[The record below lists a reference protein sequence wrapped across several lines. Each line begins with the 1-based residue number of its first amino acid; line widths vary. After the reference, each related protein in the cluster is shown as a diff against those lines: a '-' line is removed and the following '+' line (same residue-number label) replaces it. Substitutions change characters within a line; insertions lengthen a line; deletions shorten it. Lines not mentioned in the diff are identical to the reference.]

1 MKYVDS
7 IMAVGQ
13 RAKSGPNKYHEGFS
27 ARYVLARYWSGRDKY
42 LGMSPTSIPHKL
54 FWIQNVEVFLFFTY
68 LSWTDVYQGKISGP
82 EERVLRFGIRNW
94 IKFCILFQ
102 SAFILKA
109 AEVGIYKR
117 KQESQKK
124 KKTHSRQRK
133 RPIKRPRKK
142 EIR

>member
-1 MKYVDS
+1 
-7 IMAVGQ
+7 MAVGQ
-13 RAKSGPNKYHEGFS
+13 RAKSGPDKYHEGFS

-124 KKTHSRQRK
+124 ERKHTLDKETTKKSIKKKRK
-133 RPIKRPRKK
+133 FLD
-142 EIR
+142 